1 MAVDRLRKLSAWV
14 IVLLFFS
21 VIAAPVQA
29 SAASSGKAGAARFE
43 RALGGGAVPEIL
55 KQYGGEYVLPLGQR
69 LWVEEVFRR
78 LVGAAERQDVE
89 YTLTVLNSAE
99 LNAFALPGGY
109 VFITRGLV
117 NAIGRDEAKLAAVLG
132 HEIAH
137 IEEKHGMNAVLRQMG
152 LTVLLEV
159 GMLAVDFASAD
170 LLRLAGTTLLELIS
184 RGWGREAEF
193 EADLV
198 GQTLAVRAG
207 FDGSG
212 AVSLLDGVLN
222 LDSEDLPMK
231 VFRTHPDTQERRER
245 LEANLASFWPPPAAV
260 DDPQVLERLN
270 GGRILAQ
277 AGRNDPRGRYIVSLQ
292 ENGAGLHIF
301 DLQLGESALWL
312 EGASVRDFA
321 WSPQGQYLAVTLDEV
336 SGDAVWICDRWGHVK
351 RQIDLGR
358 RRASQLSWSPEGKQ
372 LALLIS
378 DSGSQG
384 ILVTYAEADALV
396 PMAADLGVE
405 YSTWLEDGLF
415 IFTGDAWYCISP
427 PPVVPVTVQNPVPQ
441 VLQRQRILSPT
452 VIKEG
457 STIRLTRPSLTMP

>member
-152 LTVLLEV
+152 LTV
-159 GMLAVDFASAD
+159 
-170 LLRLAGTTLLELIS
+170 
-184 RGWGREAEF
+184 
-193 EADLV
+193 
-198 GQTLAVRAG
+198 
-207 FDGSG
+207 
-212 AVSLLDGVLN
+212 
-222 LDSEDLPMK
+222 
-231 VFRTHPDTQERRER
+231 
-245 LEANLASFWPPPAAV
+245 PA
-260 DDPQVLERLN
+260 
-270 GGRILAQ
+270 
-277 AGRNDPRGRYIVSLQ
+277 
-292 ENGAGLHIF
+292 
-301 DLQLGESALWL
+301 
-312 EGASVRDFA
+312 
-321 WSPQGQYLAVTLDEV
+321 
-336 SGDAVWICDRWGHVK
+336 
-351 RQIDLGR
+351 
-358 RRASQLSWSPEGKQ
+358 
-372 LALLIS
+372 
-378 DSGSQG
+378 
-384 ILVTYAEADALV
+384 
-396 PMAADLGVE
+396 
-405 YSTWLEDGLF
+405 
-415 IFTGDAWYCISP
+415 
-427 PPVVPVTVQNPVPQ
+427 
-441 VLQRQRILSPT
+441 
-452 VIKEG
+452 
-457 STIRLTRPSLTMP
+457 